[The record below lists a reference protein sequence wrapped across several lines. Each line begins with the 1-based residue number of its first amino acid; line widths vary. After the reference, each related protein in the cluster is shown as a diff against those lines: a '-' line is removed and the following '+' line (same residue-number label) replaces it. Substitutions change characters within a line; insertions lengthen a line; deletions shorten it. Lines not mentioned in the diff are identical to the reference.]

1 MDEDSLRRADSE
13 GAEKRREMGKYLLA
27 IWQCRYFWLSLVRMD
42 LRTRYRRSV
51 LGMGWSLLH
60 PIAMTAIICIV
71 FTTAFATG
79 PDYVLHVLAGLAC
92 WNYIVF
98 VTLQGCQ
105 CFYQG
110 EMYIRQFPAPMA
122 IFPLRTALGGTI
134 HFLIALGVVVA
145 VAAYIVP
152 SIHVVALLSLIPS
165 VLLLFAFVWSLAVLA
180 GFATVFFSD
189 TQHLSEIG
197 FQILFYA
204 TPIIYPASFLEHSRV
219 GRVMLQGN
227 PVNVFL
233 KLIRESII
241 SQQAPAAAS
250 FFWAGGIVVICA
262 TAAGIVLTKLQRKLV
277 FKL

>member
-1 MDEDSLRRADSE
+1 
-13 GAEKRREMGKYLLA
+13 MGKYLRA

-71 FTTAFATG
+71 FTTVFHVDIH
-79 PDYVLHVLAGLAC
+79 DYVPFVLAGFAC
-92 WNYIVF
+92 WNYILF
-98 VTLQGCQ
+98 VALQGCQ

-134 HFLIALGVVVA
+134 HFLIALCVVVA
-145 VAAYIVP
+145 VATVINRSVNLL
-152 SIHVVALLSLIPS
+152 ALASLLPS
-165 VLLLFAFVWSLAVLA
+165 VLLLFVFVWSLAVLA
-180 GFATVFFSD
+180 GFANVFFND

-204 TPIIYPASFLEHSRV
+204 TPIIYKPEMLEGTYF
-219 GRVMLQGN
+219 GRLMILLN
-227 PVNVFL
+227 PVNIFL
-233 KLIRESII
+233 RLIRDPII
-241 SQQAPAAAS
+241 HQQPPTLATFAWACGTVLVFAAA
-250 FFWAGGIVVICA
+250 AGFILA
-262 TAAGIVLTKLQRKLV
+262 RLQRKLI

>member
-1 MDEDSLRRADSE
+1 MS
-13 GAEKRREMGKYLLA
+13 KYLAA
-27 IWQCRYFWLSLVRMD
+27 IWQCRYFWLSLVKMD
-42 LRTRYRRSV
+42 LRTRYRRSI

-71 FTTAFATG
+71 FPAFLHVDIHRYG
-79 PDYVLHVLAGLAC
+79 PFVLAGLAC
-92 WNYIVF
+92 WNYILF

-105 CFYQG
+105 CFYLG

-134 HFLIALGVVVA
+134 HFLIALGVVVV
-145 VAAYIVP
+145 VAGLFKGYVNGL
-152 SIHVVALLSLIPS
+152 ALLSLIPS
-165 VLLLFAFVWSLAVLA
+165 VLLLFVFVWSLAVLA
-180 GFATVFFSD
+180 GFANVFFND

-204 TPIIYPASFLEHSRV
+204 TPIIYEAEMLQSTHLK
-219 GRVMLQGN
+219 RVMQLN

-233 KLIRESII
+233 KLIREPILDSHI
-241 SQQAPAAAS
+241 PAGSS
-250 FFWAGGIVVICA
+250 FAWACL
-262 TAAGIVLTKLQRKLV
+262 IVLVSASIAVLMLVTLQRKLI

>member
-1 MDEDSLRRADSE
+1 
-13 GAEKRREMGKYLLA
+13 MGKYLRA

-71 FTTAFATG
+71 FTKVFG
-79 PDYVLHVLAGLAC
+79 LDSHNYVLHVLAGLAC
-92 WNYIVF
+92 WNYILF
-98 VTLQGCQ
+98 VALQGCQ

-122 IFPLRTALGGTI
+122 IFPLRTALGGSI
-134 HFLIALGVVVA
+134 HFLIALALVISVA
-145 VAAYIVP
+145 SFVNRSFSP
-152 SIHVVALLSLIPS
+152 LALVTLIPS
-165 VLLLFAFVWSLAVLA
+165 VLLLFVFVWSLAVLA
-180 GFATVFFSD
+180 GFANVFFND

-204 TPIIYPASFLEHSRV
+204 TPIIYPAGMLEKSHL
-219 GRVMLQGN
+219 GRLILQLN
-227 PVNVFL
+227 PVNFFL
-233 KLIRESII
+233 RLIRDPII
-241 SQQAPAAAS
+241 NQQPPTLATFA
-250 FFWAGGIVVICA
+250 WAGGTVLVF
-262 TAAGIVLTKLQRKLV
+262 AAAAAFILARLQRKLI